1 MTNGQFPLSGTSEPM
16 TRQTGST
23 RSFLVRSTSLRRRYG
38 AVGQRWMTSALRH
51 QTDRDCQPHSC
62 SSSSGISMGC
72 LFWSPGI

>member
-38 AVGQRWMTSALRH
+38 AVGQRWDDLGATPSNRQRLPA
-51 QTDRDCQPHSC
+51 SF
-62 SSSSGISMGC
+62 
-72 LFWSPGI
+72 LFVLFGDIYGLLVLVTCD